1 MKKKTINEKTNSI
14 ILFLMQSYGDS
25 NQIPRKSPDSSL
37 TCMDKR
43 QTFGQMGENLSY
55 YCPES
60 LKKSVDKRKND
71 LKTCILP
78 ILLLYLHRK

>member
-37 TCMDKR
+37 TCMDKH
-43 QTFGQMGENLSY
+43 QTFGQMGEKPSN
-55 YCPES
+55 YCPKS
-60 LKKSVDKRKND
+60 LKKSVE
-71 LKTCILP
+71 
-78 ILLLYLHRK
+78 

>member
-43 QTFGQMGENLSY
+43 QTFGQMGEKPSY
-55 YCPES
+55 YCPE
-60 LKKSVDKRKND
+60 
-71 LKTCILP
+71 
-78 ILLLYLHRK
+78 